1 MQRSGAFFQTMKKHG
16 TNRDKDG
23 AGRVPAGN
31 RRVQALG
38 WVYHHLS
45 LRGGEALRGLAAKA
59 LMAAV
64 LAPFLDDAFDG
75 LAA

>member
-1 MQRSGAFFQTMKKHG
+1 MKKHG
-16 TNRDKDG
+16 TNRDKD
-23 AGRVPAGN
+23 ATGRVPAGN

-38 WVYHHLS
+38 WVYRHLR

-59 LMAAV
+59 RLAAV

-75 LAA
+75 LVA